1 MNLKKIALLFILFG
15 QFVFS
20 QQFKTT
26 KFIYE
31 GKIDS
36 VTVSNFYMHNKE
48 TSIVGDTIPD
58 GTLVLIKKRKLTN
71 KEFLKL
77 DTYLKSKSSYSKKV
91 PLLND
96 YNISFA
102 FFVGN
107 KVIQNIS
114 VSTLTKKIVIKRED
128 CVSEI
133 SNEKEISNQ
142 CLFYGSI
149 TKDFEKLILML
160 ATK

>member
-1 MNLKKIALLFILFG
+1 MNPKKIVLVLILFC
-15 QFVFS
+15 QFGFS

-31 GKIDS
+31 GKTDS
-36 VTVSNFYMHNKE
+36 VTVAGFYMHNKE
-48 TSIVGDTIPD
+48 TSIVGDTMPD
-58 GTLVLIKKRKLTN
+58 RTLVLIKKRKLTN
-71 KEFLKL
+71 KEILKL
-77 DTYLKSKSSYSKKV
+77 NTYLKSKNSYSKKV
-91 PLLND
+91 SLLND
-96 YNISFA
+96 YTISFA
-102 FFVGN
+102 FFAGN
-107 KVIQNIS
+107 KMIQNVS

-128 CVSEI
+128 CVSEKN
-133 SNEKEISNQ
+133 NEKKISNQ